1 MEGFPE
7 EVILELRFFFFIVR
21 KEELKKDIPSKGEN
35 SKLKSPEVE
44 RRA

>member
-7 EVILELRFFFFIVR
+7 EVILELRFFFIVR